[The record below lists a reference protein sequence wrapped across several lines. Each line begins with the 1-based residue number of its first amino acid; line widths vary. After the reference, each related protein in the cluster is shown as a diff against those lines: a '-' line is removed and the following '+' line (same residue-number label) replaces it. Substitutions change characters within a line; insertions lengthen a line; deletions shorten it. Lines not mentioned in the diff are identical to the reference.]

1 MYGDFIFLL
10 ENYIRIR
17 YNHIHMKILL
27 TGGGTGGHFYPLIA
41 IAEKLIEIS
50 DKQKIIDLKLYYMSD
65 SPFDKR
71 MLFENSITYVQI
83 PAGKMRGY
91 FSIRN
96 FFDIFSTA
104 AGMFFGLISMFF
116 IYPDVVIS
124 KGGYA
129 AFPAVFAAKLLR
141 IPVIVHESDS
151 YPGRL
156 NLWTAKF
163 AEKIA
168 ISWPEAIEY
177 LPKEKTALTGQPI
190 RKNILHG
197 DSAGATEFF
206 KLNPTLP
213 VILILGGSQGAE
225 IINNVFLEVL
235 PELLSKYQIIHQTG
249 INNIKDVQMRS
260 KLVMEN
266 NKDISH
272 YVALPY
278 LNNLA
283 TRMAAGIATIVVSRA
298 GSAIFEIASWGIPS
312 IIIPITN
319 SNGNHQRKNAY
330 NYARSGACEV
340 IDEANLTPHL
350 LISEI
355 DKMIGDKDKLVKMKE
370 GALGFAT
377 PLAAEKIAT
386 EAIKIAES
394 HEAL

>member
-1 MYGDFIFLL
+1 
-10 ENYIRIR
+10 
-17 YNHIHMKILL
+17 MKILL

-41 IAEKLIEIS
+41 IAEKLIEIA
-50 DKQKIIDLKLYYMSD
+50 DKKKIIDLKLYYMSV
-65 SPFDKR
+65 SPYDKR

-83 PAGKMRGY
+83 PAGKMRTY
-91 FSIRN
+91 FSIKN
-96 FFDIFSTA
+96 FFDMFSTA
-104 AGMFFGLISMFF
+104 TGMFFGLISMFF

-156 NLWTAKF
+156 NVWTAKF
-163 AEKIA
+163 AQKVA

-197 DSAGATEFF
+197 SREGAHEFF
-206 KLNPTLP
+206 KLNSSLP
-213 VILILGGSQGAE
+213 VILVLGGSLGAE
-225 IINNVFLEVL
+225 SINNIFIEIL
-235 PELLSKYQIIHQTG
+235 PELLTRYQIIHQTG
-249 INNIKDVQMRS
+249 INNIDDVSSRS

-266 NKDISH
+266 NNNITR
-272 YVALPY
+272 YVATPS

-283 TRMAAGIATIVVSRA
+283 TRMAAGIADIIISRA
-298 GSAIFEIASWGIPS
+298 GSQIFEIASWGIPS
-312 IIIPITN
+312 IIIPRNN
-319 SNGNHQRKNAY
+319 SNGDHQRKNAY
-330 NYARSGACEV
+330 NYARTGACEV
-340 IDEANLTPHL
+340 IDETNLTPHV

-355 DKMIGDKDKLVKMKE
+355 DKLMNSKEKRDSMKTS
-370 GALGFAT
+370 ALSFAN
-377 PLAAEKIAT
+377 PLAAEKIAD

-394 HEAL
+394 HEEI